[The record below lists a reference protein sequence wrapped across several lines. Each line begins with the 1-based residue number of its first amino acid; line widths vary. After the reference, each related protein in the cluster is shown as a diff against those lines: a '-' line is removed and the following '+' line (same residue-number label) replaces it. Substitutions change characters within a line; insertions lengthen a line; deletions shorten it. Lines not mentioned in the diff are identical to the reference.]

1 MDGIIF
7 KTERDD
13 GEGLS
18 INMSW
23 YQMFVPFP
31 EIQFKS
37 FVSVLVV

>member
-7 KTERDD
+7 KTERDE

-18 INMSW
+18 VNKCW

-37 FVSVLVV
+37 FVSVLIA